1 MLRERDEAAAK
12 QRSST
17 QAQLKEHLH
26 LRDEAVAELL
36 RAEEAKNAFQRK
48 LKNHTLIAKDEVE
61 RIKAE
66 AERKV
71 DAPSPLTLYSRPPL
85 VPSLPSSPLSP
96 LTPLTPLTPSP
107 PLNAPHPP
115 SPPQAEA
122 DRKIAEAEK
131 ERIEAQFQIKD
142 LLMTH
147 SELRRAAKNSAGMDK
162 KVVKAE
168 SELRNIFHELKRR
181 EQALAPP
188 LNPPAPSPSLHP
200 LTPSP
205 LTSPPTSTSPP
216 GRRASRRRRARARS
230 PRTTSA
236 SARSRSSARARRSCR
251 VSSTRRTAWRP
262 PSSVRTSCS
271 PSCGRSAPTLTRA
284 PTP

>member
-96 LTPLTPLTPSP
+96 LTPHPSP
-107 PLNAPHPP
+107 LSRP
-115 SPPQAEA
+115 SP
-122 DRKIAEAEK
+122 
-131 ERIEAQFQIKD
+131 
-142 LLMTH
+142 L
-147 SELRRAAKNSAGMDK
+147 S
-162 KVVKAE
+162 
-168 SELRNIFHELKRR
+168 
-181 EQALAPP
+181 PP
-188 LNPPAPSPSLHP
+188 LNPPHP
-200 LTPSP
+200 P
-205 LTSPPTSTSPP
+205 LAST
-216 GRRASRRRRARARS
+216 GR
-230 PRTTSA
+230 
-236 SARSRSSARARRSCR
+236 
-251 VSSTRRTAWRP
+251 
-262 PSSVRTSCS
+262 
-271 PSCGRSAPTLTRA
+271 G
-284 PTP
+284 